1 MKVVFAL
8 VLYFILA
15 GFIIHC
21 IYTYTKNRKARKFY
35 KMLVS
40 KGIQDLDTSEKIT
53 EAFDIYYK
61 KNFDKAI
68 SLSVDISTLDYEF
81 RDDWGQWRDLSYMYN
96 LMLKGKHLH
105 GYSPENPPESV
116 RSAYIKSPVSAD
128 HKAANRESR
137 EKIALEYRQY
147 SDEQLIAMSHSDL
160 FGKTKAEKP
169 ASVVKRAAAGG
180 IIAGPVGAVV
190 GAISAVDKNNREKKK

>member
-1 MKVVFAL
+1 MILICVLLVILIMISIYLIYVSIKRKKV
-8 VLYFILA
+8 
-15 GFIIHC
+15 
-21 IYTYTKNRKARKFY
+21 ARKFY
-35 KMLVS
+35 KMLAS

-61 KNFDKAI
+61 EYFDN
-68 SLSVDISTLDYEF
+68 DISNLGNLGYEF
-81 RDDWGQWRDLSYMYN
+81 NYGQWRDLNYMYN
-96 LMLKGKHLH
+96 LMLKGKQR
-105 GYSPENPPESV
+105 YWSPEKPPETV

-128 HKAANRESR
+128 HKAVNRER
-137 EKIALEYRQY
+137 LAFEYRQY
-147 SDEQLIAMSHSDL
+147 SDEQLIAMSHSEL